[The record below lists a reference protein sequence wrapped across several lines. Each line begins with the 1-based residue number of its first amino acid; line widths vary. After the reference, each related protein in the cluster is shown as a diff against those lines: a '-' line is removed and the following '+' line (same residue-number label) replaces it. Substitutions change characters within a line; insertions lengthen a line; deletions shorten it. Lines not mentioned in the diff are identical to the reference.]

1 MASTMEFDV
10 ESREAAHKPNID
22 PLKYRGVFDYP
33 NNQSANLLGSVRLQY
48 YRTYEDVSGMTN
60 REIVAVSLPDPHGS
74 TASPTSD
81 HVLKFMGWVGRGKHT
96 RYNGNPST
104 LSVLDQKAAW
114 MSEWLRKG
122 QYAGGK

>member
-1 MASTMEFDV
+1 MASIT
-10 ESREAAHKPNID
+10 S

-33 NNQSANLLGSVRLQY
+33 NNQSANLLGSINLRSHYAYDSVAGEL
-48 YRTYEDVSGMTN
+48 S
-60 REIVAVSLPDPHGS
+60 REIESVSAPDSHGS
-74 TASPTSD
+74 TAPPTSD

-96 RYNGNPST
+96 RYNGKPST

-122 QYAGGK
+122 RYAAGK

>member
-1 MASTMEFDV
+1 MSSIA
-10 ESREAAHKPNID
+10 N

-33 NNQSANLLGSVRLQY
+33 NNQSANCLNYGGV
-48 YRTYEDVSGMTN
+48 
-60 REIVAVSLPDPHGS
+60 DPQ
-74 TASPTSD
+74 TSA

-96 RYNGNPST
+96 RYSGNPST

-122 QYAGGK
+122 QYA